1 MTPHPNNNDIK
12 TEFLIK
18 DTFLIGIQAI
28 RVCAQE
34 NHYIMIKNK
43 LTQPNDGP
51 RLFMKSVSTQTLPI
65 PSTCVDLKK
74 KINFLNQVSHIWFE
88 FFFISCATMYTYMKV
103 LKILFQEI

>member
-18 DTFLIGIQAI
+18 DTFLIGIQTI
-28 RVCAQE
+28 PVCAQE

-74 KINFLNQVSHIWFE
+74 KKKKINFSSYH
-88 FFFISCATMYTYMKV
+88 V
-103 LKILFQEI
+103 LQCIHT